1 MNNTT
6 FAYLRPVSPIKACE
20 LKGKYGERSKFW
32 AGGTDLLLQWQDDI
46 VSLDYCIDLSFI
58 PDLDYIRKDS
68 DAVSIGSLTKVASI
82 EASSELN
89 HSLSIIRE
97 AAGELASPQLRN
109 TATNGGNLC
118 HAAPSAD
125 LATPLIV
132 LGAEAKILGAAGERW
147 VKMDAFFRHVNQTA
161 LEKNELLAEIKVPI
175 PPAETASCFLKVGRT
190 VIDIAIVNMSAR
202 ITMDDKGILT
212 DVRIAFGAVAPT
224 PLRIKTAEEMLL
236 GADVSRIKN
245 TLIGEVSNKV
255 AEEIKPITDVRGTA
269 EYRREISR
277 VLTKRAI
284 ENIIQV
290 LQRRL
295 KV

>member
-1 MNNTT
+1 MKKT
-6 FAYLRPVSPIKACE
+6 FEYLRPLTPVEACGLKA
-20 LKGKYGERSKFW
+20 KYGTKARFW
-32 AGGTDLLLQWQDDI
+32 AGGTDLLLQWQEDI
-46 VSLDYCIDLSFI
+46 ASLDYCIDLSFI

-68 DAVSIGSLTKVASI
+68 HAVSIGSLTKVASI

-89 HSLSIIRE
+89 HSLSIIRQ
-97 AAGELASPQLRN
+97 AAGELASPQIRN
-109 TATNGGNLC
+109 TATIGGNLC

-132 LGAEAKILGAAGERW
+132 LAAEAKILGAGGERW

-161 LEKNELLAEIKVPI
+161 LEENELLAQIKVPI

-236 GADVSRIKN
+236 GADVSRIKD

-255 AEEIKPITDVRGTA
+255 ADEIKPITDVRGTA
-269 EYRREISR
+269 AYRREISK
-277 VLTKRAI
+277 VLAKRAI
-284 ENIIQV
+284 ENNIQV

-295 KV
+295 KS

>member
-1 MNNTT
+1 MKKT
-6 FAYLRPVSPIKACE
+6 FEYLRPLTPVEAYGLKA
-20 LKGKYGERSKFW
+20 KYGKKSRFW
-32 AGGTDLLLQWQDDI
+32 AGGTDLLLQWQEDI

-97 AAGELASPQLRN
+97 AAGELASPQIRN
-109 TATNGGNLC
+109 TATIGGNLC

-132 LGAEAKILGAAGERW
+132 LGTEVKILGAAGERW

-161 LEKNELLAEIKVPI
+161 LEENELLAEIKVPI

-236 GADVSRIKN
+236 GADVSRVEN
-245 TLIGEVSNKV
+245 ALIGEVSNKV
-255 AEEIKPITDVRGTA
+255 ADEIKPITDVRGTE
-269 EYRREISR
+269 EYRREISK

-284 ENIIQV
+284 ENIIQA
-290 LQRRL
+290 LQKRL
-295 KV
+295 KA

>member
-1 MNNTT
+1 MKKT
-6 FAYLRPVSPIKACE
+6 FEYLRPLTPAEAYDLKARY
-20 LKGKYGERSKFW
+20 GKKSRFW

-58 PDLDYIRKDS
+58 PDLDYISKDS
-68 DAVSIGSLTKVASI
+68 DTVSIGSLTKVTSI

-97 AAGELASPQLRN
+97 AAGELATPQIRN
-109 TATNGGNLC
+109 TATIGGNLC

-132 LGAEAKILGAAGERW
+132 LAAEARILGADGERW

-161 LEKNELLAEIKVPI
+161 LEENELLTEIKVPI
-175 PPAETASCFLKVGRT
+175 PPAETASCFLKIGRT

-202 ITMDDKGILT
+202 ITMDDKGVLT

-255 AEEIKPITDVRGTA
+255 ANEIKPITDVRGTA
-269 EYRREISR
+269 EYRREISK

-284 ENIIQV
+284 GNNIQV

-295 KV
+295 KA

>member
-1 MNNTT
+1 MKT
-6 FAYLRPVSPIKACE
+6 FEYLRPLTPAEACE
-20 LKGKYGERSKFW
+20 LKDKYGKRSRFW
-32 AGGTDLLLQWQDDI
+32 AGGTDLLLQWREDI
-46 VSLDYCIDLSFI
+46 VGIDYCIDLSFI

-68 DAVSIGSLTKVASI
+68 DAVSIGSLTRVASL

-89 HSLSIIRE
+89 HSLSAIRE
-97 AAGELASPQLRN
+97 AAGELATPQIRN
-109 TATNGGNLC
+109 TATIGGNLC

-132 LGAEAKILGAAGERW
+132 LGAEARILSADDERW

-161 LEKNELLAEIKVPI
+161 LEENELLAEIKAPI

-202 ITMDDKGILT
+202 ITMDEKGVLT
-212 DVRIAFGAVAPT
+212 DVRIAFGAVAPV

-236 GADVSRIKN
+236 GADVSRIEDA
-245 TLIGEVSNKV
+245 LIGEVGNK
-255 AEEIKPITDVRGTA
+255 AADEIKPITDVRSSA

-284 ENIIQV
+284 MNNIQV
-290 LQRRL
+290 LQRKL
-295 KV
+295 KA